1 MKPSAALRHL
11 FLLRTYLTSVSF
23 WTAQLTQPDRR
34 CFNLDTIRLYL
45 RINREGARVYFARF
59 SAHLRDM
66 IAAGQKAHADAAFI
80 LLGHLARH

>member
-11 FLLRTYLTSVSF
+11 FLFYTCLNSIRF
-23 WTAQLTQPDRR
+23 WTAHHINYKSRYFKPEVISLW
-34 CFNLDTIRLYL
+34 LK
-45 RINREGARVYFARF
+45 INREGARHYFARF

-66 IAAGQKAHADAAFI
+66 IAAGQKAHADAAFT